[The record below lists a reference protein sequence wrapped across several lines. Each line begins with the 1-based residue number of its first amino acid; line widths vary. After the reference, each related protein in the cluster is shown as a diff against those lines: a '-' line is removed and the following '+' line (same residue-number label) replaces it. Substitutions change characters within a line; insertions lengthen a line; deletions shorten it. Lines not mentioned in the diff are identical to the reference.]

1 MDDIVLKMAGV
12 VSRFASPEYVYNLRE
27 KWRVCI
33 IGSYV
38 DPSKLFQQNM
48 CDIVFF
54 LSWLFDV
61 RQ

>member
-38 DPSKLFQQNM
+38 DPSQLFQQNM

-54 LSWLFDV
+54 LS
-61 RQ
+61 